1 MGQRPEANGVTLKRQ
16 LFRFFL
22 QTNKIPRNLFVDGIM
37 SIAIIT
43 DKYIHSAC
51 RVAIGIN
58 VVDIDLPD
66 MSGFDLTREA
76 KMLCPNIAV
85 VMITGFIEK
94 FSYDEAIK
102 AGALDFL
109 KKPFTPKELIARV
122 AQVRINGQLRKR
134 EEELKKKV
142 EELQEFYDIAVGRE
156 SRMLEL
162 KNEIARLK
170 KQLEGYK

>member
-1 MGQRPEANGVTLKRQ
+1 MQEKGAVLIVDDEAEVVSLAQEGLVSAGFLCSTAPDARGALELLKQ
-16 LFRFFL
+16 ELFD
-22 QTNKIPRNLFVDGIM
+22 V
-37 SIAIIT
+37 AII
-43 DKYIHSAC
+43 
-51 RVAIGIN
+51 
-58 VVDIDLPD
+58 DIDLPD

-76 KMLCPNIAV
+76 KMLCPDIAV

-109 KKPFTPKELIARV
+109 KKPFTPKELIARI

-170 KQLEGYK
+170 KQLEECK